1 MDSKKFLL
9 AMNELDDRMILK
21 AERYGARR
29 VAWVQFWD
37 EAGAWAASAAAVVVM
52 LALVL
57 GLNQAGLLGDSA
69 PLSAPAAESRESSF
83 ALASSVQLSSDSN
96 ITAPE
101 SAAASAVDSSQSL
114 VFSDKPFLEQT
125 NDIALPEDGW
135 TSELYWPHLVSIFGG
150 TDAFIWSGVNMT
162 ELFGSKPSNPY
173 GIVTFDK
180 EQNVY
185 RMKIRASDPFHM
197 DLDLTPD
204 ALPPSCAPNDF
215 QPNQVIFG
223 AGVDAR
229 KIDLGDGTVRYE
241 VRFVREG
248 GENRET
254 IGVRAAFENKRGTPS
269 AEEIEYYVNL
279 FVQQALDPEQ
289 TLQLSQ
295 LSMNYPKEP
304 PHGVIAKD
312 GTITY
317 DDIYT
322 QQVYELCIHNETAS
336 QAASPSDQG
345 QRVKI
350 VVPDLYFAMG
360 CTRGGRATQLLFALL
375 EEEYWVYEQDGT
387 WYVALNYGYCD
398 LAGFRKK
405 ETGIP
410 PESPLDNYD
419 FWLPSDGSQYFPS
432 ILEFCE
438 SIVWGNQNAQEIA
451 EGAIEHSSAR
461 RGQMSETARQ
471 LLEDYLAEN
480 GITEY
485 EFLS

>member
-9 AMNELDDRMILK
+9 AMNELDDRIILK

-37 EAGAWAASAAAVVVM
+37 EAGAWAASIAALAVM
-52 LALVL
+52 LLLVL
-57 GLNQAGLLGDSA
+57 GLNYTGLLRDSD
-69 PLSAPAAESRESSF
+69 PLSAPAAESHENCFEAAPSR
-83 ALASSVQLSSDSN
+83 AISSVSDTAINSSAWG
-96 ITAPE
+96 TAEIKQP
-101 SAAASAVDSSQSL
+101 L

-125 NDIALPEDGW
+125 NDIAMPEDGW
-135 TSELYWPHLVSIFGG
+135 TSELYAPHLVSIFGG

-180 EQNVY
+180 DRNVY
-185 RMKIRASDPFHM
+185 RVEIFASDPF
-197 DLDLTPD
+197 DLHIDFTPD
-204 ALPPSCAPNDF
+204 ALPPACIPNDF

-248 GENRET
+248 GENGET

-269 AEEIEYYVNL
+269 AEEIEYYANL

-322 QQVYELCIHNETAS
+322 QQVYELCMHTEETS
-336 QAASPSDQG
+336 QTIAPPYEG

-360 CTRGGRATQLLFALL
+360 CTRSCRARRLLFVLL
-375 EEEYWVYEQDGT
+375 EEEYLVYEQDGT
-387 WYVALNYGYCD
+387 WYVALNYAYCD

-405 ETGIP
+405 DTGIP
-410 PESPLDNYD
+410 PESALDNYD
-419 FWLPSDGSQYFPS
+419 FWLPSNGSQYFSS

-438 SIVWGNQNAQEIA
+438 SIVWGNQDAQAVA
-451 EGAIEHSSAR
+451 EGAVEHLPAR
-461 RGQMSETARQ
+461 RDQMRETARQ
-471 LLEDYLAEN
+471 LLKDYLAEN

>member
-37 EAGAWAASAAAVVVM
+37 EAGAWAASIAALAVM
-52 LALVL
+52 LLLVL
-57 GLNQAGLLGDSA
+57 GLNYTGLLRDSD
-69 PLSAPAAESRESSF
+69 PLSAPAAESRESCFES
-83 ALASSVQLSSDSN
+83 ASSRAISSVSD
-96 ITAPE
+96 TAINS
-101 SAAASAVDSSQSL
+101 SAWGTAEIEQPL

-125 NDIALPEDGW
+125 NDIAMPEGGFTIDYSG
-135 TSELYWPHLVSIFGG
+135 ELLASIFGRTG
-150 TDAFIWSGVNMT
+150 DFIWNGVNVT
-162 ELFGSKPSNPY
+162 EWLDSHGGSPFGRVVY
-173 GIVTFDK
+173 DG
-180 EQNVY
+180 EQNVH
-185 RMKIRASDPFHM
+185 RAIIWLQEPFYM
-197 DLDLTPD
+197 ELDFAPN
-204 ALPPSCAPNDF
+204 ALPPTCIPNDF

-223 AGVDAR
+223 AEVDAR

-248 GENRET
+248 GENGET
-254 IGVRAAFENKRGTPS
+254 IGVRAVFENKGENS
-269 AEEIEYYVNL
+269 SEKEIEYYVNL
-279 FVQQALDPEQ
+279 FARQALDPEQ

-295 LSMNYPKEP
+295 LSRNFPIEAS
-304 PHGVIAKD
+304 HGVIAKD

-317 DDIYT
+317 ENIFT
-322 QQVYELCIHNETAS
+322 QQAYELYMHTEAFQTETL
-336 QAASPSDQG
+336 PYEG

-350 VVPDLYFAMG
+350 VVPDIYYTKGRLAS
-360 CTRGGRATQLLFALL
+360 GRARRLLFVLL
-375 EEEYWVYEQDGT
+375 KEEYLVYEQDGT
-387 WYVALNYGYCD
+387 WYVALNNAYCD
-398 LAGFRKK
+398 LAGYNVTEENWLR
-405 ETGIP
+405 G
-410 PESPLDNYD
+410 PELSQFD

-451 EGAIEHSSAR
+451 EGAVEHLSAR
-461 RGQMSETARQ
+461 SAILQETARQ

>member
-37 EAGAWAASAAAVVVM
+37 EAGAWAASIAALAVM
-52 LALVL
+52 LLLIL
-57 GLNQAGLLGDSA
+57 GLNYTGLLRDSA

-173 GIVTFDK
+173 GTVTFDK

-322 QQVYELCIHNETAS
+322 QQVYELCMHTEETS
-336 QAASPSDQG
+336 QTIAPPYEG

-360 CTRGGRATQLLFALL
+360 CTRGCRARQLLFVLL
-375 EEEYWVYEQDGT
+375 EEEYLVYEQNGT
-387 WYVALNYGYCD
+387 WYVALNNAYCD
-398 LAGFRKK
+398 LAGFREK
-405 ETGIP
+405 TVGIP
-410 PESPLDNYD
+410 PKSALDDYD

-438 SIVWGNQNAQEIA
+438 SIVWGTQNAQEIA